1 MQALIDVILPVFLV
15 IGAGYVAVWTRFF
28 PTEAIDGLLRFAQN
42 FAFPILLFNAI
53 RKLDLGATFQWPLLI
68 AFYAGALAAF
78 ALGYMG
84 ARLWLKRDTE
94 DSIAIAFGA
103 LFSNSL
109 MLGLAI
115 TERAFGADALQ
126 PNYAIIALHA
136 PFCYGVGITAMEIAR
151 ARNSGVSASPQKVL
165 GAMFKNVLVIGI
177 AAGFVFNVM
186 GLPLPGVVEDALG
199 MIILTALPIALFGMG
214 GVLVQYRPEG
224 DLRAIAM
231 VCTLS
236 LFVHPAITWSLSQ
249 TFGLGTGAMRSAVLT
264 SAMAPG
270 INAYVFANMYGRAK
284 RVAATSVLAATALS
298 LLTAWFWLS
307 VLP

>member
-15 IGAGYVAVWTRFF
+15 IGAGYLAVWSRFF
-28 PTEAIDGLLRFAQN
+28 PAEAVDGLMRFAQN

-53 RKLDLGATFQWPLLI
+53 RNLDLGAAFHWPLLI
-68 AFYAGALAAF
+68 AFYTGAIVAF
-78 ALGYMG
+78 GLGYLG

-94 DSIAIAFGA
+94 DSVAIAFGA

-115 TERAFGADALQ
+115 TERAFGPGALE

-151 ARNSGVSASPQKVL
+151 ARTSGVRASPQKVL
-165 GAMFKNVLVIGI
+165 AAMFKNVLVIGI
-177 AAGFVFNVM
+177 AAGFVFNFASI
-186 GLPLPGVVEDALG
+186 PLPGVVEDAVG
-199 MIILTALPIALFGMG
+199 MIIPTALPIALFGMG

-224 DLRAIAM
+224 DTRAIAM
-231 VCTLS
+231 VCALSLLVHPSVTWTLS
-236 LFVHPAITWSLSQ
+236 QV
-249 TFGLGTGAMRSAVLT
+249 FGLGTGAMRSAVLT

-284 RVAATSVLAATALS
+284 RVAATSVLAATSLS

-307 VLP
+307 LLP